1 MGKRANNNPSGK
13 GKKFAKQSADARGNS
28 AEELVRRRVQTQRT
42 RLQRA
47 LDKAKDDPEL
57 QAQVHIDGVSS
68 HAAAAANG
76 DELAIKCR
84 LEHLNKLHKLVSFP
98 SDTTSSSSSSSS
110 SAATTATFSEKTIT
124 STAALRPAL
133 VLALLD
139 EGALADAT
147 EALDQWVPRDA
158 SNAASFATGRAAT
171 PLLFSRALCD
181 FVAWR
186 GAPGEDAPPED
197 SPENTGDKEDD
208 MSPLEQAAN
217 LSFDR
222 ALEAN
227 VYVGVMLANLSI
239 FLREIDPAIA
249 AEAANVTPVVPD
261 DDATP
266 SEAASSSGSSSS
278 SSGSNKSESTGGTA
292 GSAKPSSD
300 GSDTARGKFAGSV
313 EEALAYAAGAG
324 GCWMDLLEKGCE
336 EWATSRVANF
346 AFRRDGNEEES
357 NGVKVEGGGEGRG
370 SISNDEAEMGC
381 VEWPPRRCSK
391 AGARF
396 VQLFV
401 AAAETAEAEASE
413 DEDDDDEDAEDKEE
427 LLSAISE
434 GDEAAASDY
443 EGR

>member
-1 MGKRANNNPSGK
+1 MGKRARNNNPSGK
-13 GKKFAKQSADARGNS
+13 GKKFAKQSADARGSS
-28 AEELVRRRVQTQRT
+28 AEELLRRRVQTQRT

-47 LDKAKDDPEL
+47 LDKAKDDLEL
-57 QAQVHIDGVSS
+57 QAKLHIDGATS
-68 HAAAAANG
+68 HADAAANG

-84 LEHLNKLHKLVSFP
+84 LEHLNKLHKLVSFAP
-98 SDTTSSSSSSSS
+98 SGASSSSSEKGN
-110 SAATTATFSEKTIT
+110 AAAAKTTNFSEATIT
-124 STAALRPAL
+124 STANLQPAL

-147 EALDQWVPRDA
+147 EALDQWVPRDG
-158 SNAASFATGRAAT
+158 SNAATFSTSRAAT

-197 SPENTGDKEDD
+197 RTDSTGANEGSET
-208 MSPLEQAAN
+208 SPLEEAAN

-227 VYVGVMLANLSI
+227 VYVGVLLANLSI
-239 FLREIDPAIA
+239 FLREIDPAVA

-261 DDATP
+261 DDVITFDAGSSAT
-266 SEAASSSGSSSS
+266 SGSSSKS
-278 SSGSNKSESTGGTA
+278 SNSKSTGDKA
-292 GSAKPSSD
+292 NSSKSSNE
-300 GSDTARGKFAGSV
+300 GSDAARGKFAGSV

-324 GCWMDLLEKGCE
+324 SCWMDLLEKGCE
-336 EWATSRVANF
+336 EWASSRLANF
-346 AFRRDGNEEES
+346 AFEGDADADDDDDDDDGNEE
-357 NGVKVEGGGEGRG
+357 GRA
-370 SISNDEAEMGC
+370 SKEAEMGC

-401 AAAETAEAEASE
+401 AAAETAEEEASE
-413 DEDDDDEDAEDKEE
+413 GEEDGDAEDKDE